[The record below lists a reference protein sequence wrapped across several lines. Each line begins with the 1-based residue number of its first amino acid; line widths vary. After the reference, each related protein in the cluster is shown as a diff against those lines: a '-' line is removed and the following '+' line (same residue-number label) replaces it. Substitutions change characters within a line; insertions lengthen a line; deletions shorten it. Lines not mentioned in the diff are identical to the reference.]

1 MNLQLLSEDW
11 LNYSSAVALQSLPD
25 LGEGQIA
32 FINSISKGDIEITLW
47 LASGTIKQ
55 HVDFVESDVDRTVLT
70 CLWSDGRATFYQ
82 DCEGVTRDVEVGDIF
97 DFDPTELHGLIRYST
112 DLPPPQFLF
121 ATCDISYEVIQADLT
136 YLYTLALQEL
146 FFGGD

>member
-1 MNLQLLSEDW
+1 MKLELLSDDW
-11 LNYSSAVALQSLPD
+11 LNYSSSVALQSLPD
-25 LGEGQIA
+25 LREGQIA
-32 FINSISKGDIEITLW
+32 YVNVLCKGFIKIDIW

-55 HVDFVESDVDRTVLT
+55 HVDHVDSEVDRTVIT
-70 CLWSDGRATFYQ
+70 CLWSDGRATFHQ
-82 DCEGVTRDVEVGDIF
+82 NTENVIRDVDVGDIF

-136 YLYTLALQEL
+136 YLYILALQEM